1 MWLIYIN
8 IDIAFNIGDD
18 VGVDVGVTWLCD
30 DIIVWILIVE
40 LWGDIAYIHIVGI
53 NCIVLEKG
61 IATVG

>member
-1 MWLIYIN
+1 MTLMFY
-8 IDIAFNIGDD
+8 IGDE
-18 VGVDVGVTWLCD
+18 VGVTWLCD